1 MSDSCSDTFISAH
14 DLEEGRGIL
23 CGRQFSSRWGVV
35 EPVGHDRHRG
45 LDTCIFV
52 LAAEDPAALFEII
65 SHAGMGTSDRPAA
78 LSEYLDGLTRLV
90 ADHGG
95 IALGTYE
102 VTGVL
107 IGDGRE
113 WDEARVWWFADPSD
127 LEALLAD
134 PELAEVTAARDLASS
149 DSYRL
154 VLDGVQV
161 EPLGRTP

>member
-1 MSDSCSDTFISAH
+1 MAIVTHRLDDPPSAGE
-14 DLEEGRGIL
+14 L
-23 CGRQFSSRWGVV
+23 
-35 EPVGHDRHRG
+35 P
-45 LDTCIFV
+45 
-52 LAAEDPAALFEII
+52 AAEDPAALFEII
-65 SHAGMGTSDRPAA
+65 SHAGKGTSDRPAA
-78 LSEYLDGLTRLV
+78 LSEYLDGLTRLD

-134 PELAEVTAARDLASS
+134 AELAELTAARDLASS